1 VGGNPSKGIPFI
13 SLSDVVLEEKL
24 DKKIEELLKEVVGEP
39 FDVCVDCGMGGALSV
54 DVKKNFVQC
63 FFSFHEM

>member
-1 VGGNPSKGIPFI
+1 VVGGNPSKGIPFI

-39 FDVCVDCGMGGALSV
+39 FDVCVDCGMGGLE
-54 DVKKNFVQC
+54 C
-63 FFSFHEM
+63 